1 MRRRASKGISL
12 LLVLSGYVAAQLKVI
27 DVERA
32 VITRPDG
39 GIASVEGGAWLND
52 ERVTS
57 VSHELVRLRAEN
69 AEFRTAPPPATGTAI
84 LIAVI
89 VGLVTGAALGAWAGY
104 ELGKK

>member
-1 MRRRASKGISL
+1 MRRKTSKALFL
-12 LLVLSGYVAAQLKVI
+12 LLLSGYVAAQPKVI

>member
-1 MRRRASKGISL
+1 MRRKTSKALFL
-12 LLVLSGYVAAQLKVI
+12 LLLSGYAVAQPKVI

>member
-1 MRRRASKGISL
+1 MRRKIAKVIAFTL
-12 LLVLSGYVAAQLKVI
+12 TLSVVANAQPRVI